1 MKQPDTKNVLASLQD
16 ILNELFGIQ
25 LDAASPD
32 VRLSDLGIDSMMVL
46 DDVME
51 TEDRL
56 GIKLN
61 DMTMPR
67 DATLGD
73 VVELVQ
79 RNIGAS
85 LSP

>member
-1 MKQPDTKNVLASLQD
+1 MNQPDRKSVLASLQD
-16 ILNELFGIQ
+16 ILNEQFGIQ

-32 VRLSDLGIDSMMVL
+32 ARLSDLGIDSMMVL
-46 DDVME
+46 DVVME

-61 DMTMPR
+61 DMAMPR
-67 DATLGD
+67 NATLGD

-79 RNIGAS
+79 RNIGTS
-85 LSP
+85 ISP